1 MPRVGLTRDRVAAV
15 AADLVDETGFETLS
29 LSAVAKRVG
38 VSQPA
43 LYKHVPGL
51 DALRRDVAVLA
62 VGELAEILR
71 GARAGL
77 HGREALRAVCTAYRE
92 YATAHPGRAAASV
105 RAPAPDDPDHAAVG
119 AATVG
124 ELLAVLADYG
134 IGEGEEGV
142 HAVRQIRACLHG
154 FVTLEA
160 GGGFGL
166 PASVDETFSRL
177 VDALDVAFSSRPSG
191 HRSSLR

>member
-1 MPRVGLTRDRVAAV
+1 MPRVGLTRSRVTAV
-15 AADLVDETGFETLS
+15 AADLVDETGFESLS

-43 LYKHVPGL
+43 LYKHVAGL

-62 VGELAEILR
+62 VGELAEILHD
-71 GARAGL
+71 ARAGL
-77 HGREALRAVCTAYRE
+77 HGRPALRAVCAAYRDH
-92 YATAHPGRAAASV
+92 AAAHPGRAAASV
-105 RAPAPDDPDHAAVG
+105 RAPAPGDVDHATVG
-119 AATVG
+119 AAAVG

-134 IGEGEEGV
+134 IGDGDEGV

-154 FVTLEA
+154 FVALEA

-166 PASVDETFSRL
+166 PESVDETFVRL
-177 VDALDVAFSSRPSG
+177 VDALDVAFRTRG
-191 HRSSLR
+191 GGR